1 MFRVQL
7 IFDVVK
13 ISIFQNFVL
22 REIDHQ
28 SYCQKTIRK
37 APQTFC
43 GSVF

>member
-1 MFRVQL
+1 MELIFVDYIGKKNDMFRVQL

-28 SYCQKTIRK
+28 SYCQ
-37 APQTFC
+37 
-43 GSVF
+43 